1 MILLK
6 IIPLAWFL
14 ATFSPWQDFLER
26 YIKKRIPQSLG
37 YLRVAL
43 SCFMC
48 HSFWMTLAVTQDIFL
63 AAGAAMIAS
72 TYDRIVGSLK
82 TYL

>member
-6 IIPLAWFL
+6 IIPLAWFIT
-14 ATFSPWQDFLER
+14 TFSPYQDFLDR
-26 YIKKRIPQSLG
+26 YIKPKIPQSLG

-48 HSFWMTLAVTQDIFL
+48 HSFWMILIYTQDIFL
-63 AAGAAMIAS
+63 ASAGAMFAY
-72 TYDRIVGSLK
+72 TFDRIIGSLK